1 MFSLIRAAEDR
12 HVIEGGRVGCPVQE
26 RDTEVGL
33 CLQCTW
39 AREVDPEANVPFVRC
54 RPPRKLLLIP

>member
-12 HVIEGGRVGCPVQE
+12 RLIDQGRVSCPLRE
-26 RDTEVGL
+26 RDADVEL

-39 AREVDPEANVPFVRC
+39 AREVDPRAKEPFVRC
-54 RPPRKLLLIP
+54 RPPRKLLLLP